1 MVSLNRTRPHGT
13 EASLL
18 AHAEISNTSRSTD
31 LGLLFVVL
39 IWGLSPCIFKIAF
52 TELEP
57 LAFVFVRF
65 LLLSAWS
72 LVVLF
77 VRGRRGGKAWR
88 IARADV
94 PLLIVSGL
102 SGYGFYQLFYMIGLA
117 HTTVFASALCISTVP
132 IWTLVILAVLKT
144 ERVHPVQ
151 WAGIALSLGGLAGCL
166 LAATG
171 RSAEVP
177 HIQHLTSSDLLLGNL
192 LSLAAGA
199 LFALYGVTN
208 KRLTSRYSPPELMCY
223 TLLVGTL
230 ALAPFGIPAL
240 LSQSWQHV
248 TWRTLLI
255 VPYSVLFPIYLTN
268 CATLL
273 SLMRSPS
280 GGASRRTPRSGSP
293 SGPSARGLWPGSS
306 RVATRPTG
314 REPARLSG

>member
-1 MVSLNRTRPHGT
+1 LRP
-13 EASLL
+13 
-18 AHAEISNTSRSTD
+18 NTSRSTD

-39 IWGLSPCIFKIAF
+39 IWGLSPSIFKIAF

-65 LLLSAWS
+65 LLLSALS

-144 ERVHPVQ
+144 ERVHPFQ
-151 WAGIALSLGGLAGCL
+151 WAGIALSLVGLAGFL

-199 LFALYGVTN
+199 LFTLYGVTN
-208 KRLTSRYSPPELMCY
+208 KRMTSRYSPPELMCY

-240 LSQSWQHV
+240 LSQPWQQV

-255 VPYSVLFPIYLTN
+255 VPYSVLFPIYLTY
-268 CATLL
+268 CASLL
-273 SLMRSPS
+273 TVTGSPRA
-280 GGASRRTPRSGSP
+280 GASWRTPRSGSRIV
-293 SGPSARGLWPGSS
+293 PSARGVWPGGWSVTTVLSASS
-306 RVATRPTG
+306 ALRFSA
-314 REPARLSG
+314 

>member
-1 MVSLNRTRPHGT
+1 MRP
-13 EASLL
+13 
-18 AHAEISNTSRSTD
+18 NTSRSSD

-39 IWGLSPCIFKIAF
+39 IWGLSPSIFKIAF

-65 LLLSAWS
+65 LLLSALS

-151 WAGIALSLGGLAGCL
+151 WAGIALSLVGLAGFL

-255 VPYSVLFPIYLTN
+255 VPYSVLFPIYLTYW
-268 CATLL
+268 ATLL
-273 SLMRSPS
+273 TPTRSPR
-280 GGASRRTPRSGSP
+280 GGASWSTPRSGSRIV
-293 SGPSARGLWPGSS
+293 PSARGLWPGSWS
-306 RVATRPTG
+306 VTTV
-314 REPARLSG
+314 LSASSALRFSA

>member
-1 MVSLNRTRPHGT
+1 LRP
-13 EASLL
+13 
-18 AHAEISNTSRSTD
+18 NTSRSTD

-39 IWGLSPCIFKIAF
+39 IWGLSPSIFKIAF

-65 LLLSAWS
+65 LLLSALS

-151 WAGIALSLGGLAGCL
+151 WAGIALSLVGLAGFL

-192 LSLAAGA
+192 LSLAAGT

-240 LSQSWQHV
+240 LSQPWQHV

-273 SLMRSPS
+273 SLTRSPS
-280 GGASRRTPRSGSP
+280 GGASWSTPRSGSRIV
-293 SGPSARGLWPGSS
+293 PSARGVWPGAWSVIS
-306 RVATRPTG
+306 V
-314 REPARLSG
+314 LSASNALRFSA